1 MVLLADTA
9 RQVFW
14 PTQVKKLVQRF
25 GTLCGANEYQDLI
38 RIGQAECLAG
48 SHIAVGGEVA
58 VSMILEKEFPDVSF
72 YQGTIDWEVMA
83 SKTDAVI
90 IRAGQNTWVDARFR
104 RNWNEAKQMGMK
116 RGTYWFYD
124 DRSSPGAQAQLAAS
138 LLQNDPPEMEFWCDW
153 EKSYGGEFTGLK
165 NVVAFMQAVEAKLPY
180 TRVGMY
186 TGYYWFREN
195 SNAVTNASQYAYLKD
210 RPLWLAFYADASQVR
225 VPAPWTSL
233 LLWQYG
239 TPAIGAEYGVEST
252 EIDMNYFNGT
262 QADFDRRYQTPPNG
276 GGAVE
281 HYLKASSNTSGDYRN
296 IRAQAYPNIKGTRIG
311 QINANNFAK
320 CRVDDVMV
328 YTSDV
333 VDGSYTARAGD
344 RWLHVFEANG
354 APIDG
359 WVAEIHLGKRYLT
372 VEEVGQP
379 AGGITLKHTIEVF
392 SDGSI
397 RIDGKPYP

>member
-1 MVLLADTA
+1 M
-9 RQVFW
+9 
-14 PTQVKKLVQRF
+14 
-25 GTLCGANEYQDLI
+25 
-38 RIGQAECLAG
+38 
-48 SHIAVGGEVA
+48 A
-58 VSMILEKEFPDVSF
+58 VSIIMEKEFPDVSF

-83 SKTDAVI
+83 NKTDAVI
-90 IRAGQNTWVDARFR
+90 IRAGQNTWVDARFQH
-104 RNWNEAKQMGMK
+104 NWSEAKRLGMK

-124 DRSSPGAQAQLAAS
+124 DRTSPGAQAQIVAD
-138 LLQNDPPEMEFWCDW
+138 LLQDDQPEMEVWCDW
-153 EKSYGGEFTGLK
+153 EKSYGGQFSGLR
-165 NVVAFMQAVEAKLPY
+165 NVVAFMQAVEARLPSA
-180 TRVGMY
+180 RVGMY

-210 RPLWLAFYADASQVR
+210 KPLWLAYYADVSEVR
-225 VPAPWTSL
+225 IPAPWTSL

-239 TPAIGAEYGVEST
+239 TPAIGPEYGVEST

-262 QADFDRRYQTPPNG
+262 QADFDQRYEAPPNG
-276 GGAVE
+276 GGTVD
-281 HYLKASSNTSGDYRN
+281 HYFKATPNVSGDYRI

-333 VDGSYTARAGD
+333 TDGSYTAKAGD

-354 APIDG
+354 APIEG
-359 WVAEIHLGKRYLT
+359 WVAEIHLGKRYLN
-372 VEEVGQP
+372 VEEIGEP
-379 AGGITLKHTIEVF
+379 AGGITLKHTIEVY